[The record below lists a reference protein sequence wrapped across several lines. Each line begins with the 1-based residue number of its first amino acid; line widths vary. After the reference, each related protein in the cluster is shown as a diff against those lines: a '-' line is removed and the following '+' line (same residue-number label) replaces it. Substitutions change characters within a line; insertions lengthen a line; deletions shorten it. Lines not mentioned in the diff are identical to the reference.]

1 MDAKQTPLIELL
13 RDVPPSARALREVSE
28 YEHHNIP
35 YGRLMNEAADSIDA
49 LESQL
54 DAIKSAAAGMIEE
67 IIAALENERKN
78 ALAGAEYYAFCKAI
92 DTVRSV
98 QRRHE
103 NKEKTVPAT
112 TNDSDDSAVPFLAID
127 NNELGAH
134 TEIVECAKCGGT
146 HQIEYGTSQT
156 LLPDG
161 VTWSE
166 PQPSRTLG
174 FYTCGDKTYLGTV
187 EGRALK

>member
-98 QRRHE
+98 QQ
-103 NKEKTVPAT
+103 TVADNAT
-112 TNDSDDSAVPFLAID
+112 Q
-127 NNELGAH
+127 GAC
-134 TEIVECAKCGGT
+134 IACGNL
-146 HQIEYGTSQT
+146 ISN
-156 LLPDG
+156 PDG
-161 VTWSE
+161 PHSVYGNE
-166 PQPSRTLG
+166 NI
-174 FYTCGDKTYLGTV
+174 
-187 EGRALK
+187 